1 LCAIFFNFN
10 EISDKCLRFFF
21 RYFSGILFRFPSTTL
36 VNCRSQVNDLTNR
49 PTFASIESI
58 EFAIEFATSLVV
70 RLDTDRLRISSQ
82 CRAASARW
90 EETTRRASGS
100 KSESHCAVVYSR
112 GGRVRDAG

>member
-1 LCAIFFNFN
+1 MPSLFLSLFFL
-10 EISDKCLRFFF
+10 D
-21 RYFSGILFRFPSTTL
+21 ILFRFPSTAL
-36 VNCRSQVNDLTNR
+36 INCRSQVNDLTNR
-49 PTFASIESI
+49 PTFSSIESI
-58 EFAIEFATSLVV
+58 EFAIEFATLLVV

-112 GGRVRDAG
+112 GSRVRDAG